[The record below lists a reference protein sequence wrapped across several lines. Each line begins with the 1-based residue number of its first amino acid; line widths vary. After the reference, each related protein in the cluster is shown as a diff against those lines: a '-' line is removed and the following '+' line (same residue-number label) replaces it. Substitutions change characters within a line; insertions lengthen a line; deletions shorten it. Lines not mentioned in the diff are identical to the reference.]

1 MMGRQGFK
9 VLQQAL
15 IGALALGLAGT
26 AAAATEITIYTDNYA
41 ADEALSRVAADVLE
55 AHYDVDV
62 TLQSASVGVC
72 FLGTARNENSLFL
85 AAWLPKTHADY
96 MARVKDD
103 VDVLGT
109 LYNGARL
116 GWVVPAYVPE
126 DQLGSI
132 ADLKKP
138 AIADKLDGRIQGI
151 SAGAGEMQ
159 LSRQAM
165 DAYDLKDNLRLV
177 TASGPAMTAA
187 LARAIDN
194 QEWIVVTG
202 WSPHWMWER
211 YDLRY
216 LDDPKGLLGGRE
228 HVDIIANPSIKA
240 GHPEIAAFFSRMTV
254 PLSKIND
261 LLADANAS
269 SYDAAAERFVA
280 HEREM
285 IATWLGASGDSRDD
299 DR

>member
-55 AHYDVDV
+55 ANYDVDV

-103 VDVLGT
+103 VDTLGT

-132 ADLKKP
+132 ADLKK
-138 AIADKLDGRIQGI
+138 AGIADKLDGRIQGI

-165 DAYDLKDNLRLV
+165 DAYDLKDNLRLI

-194 QEWIVVTG
+194 QEWIVVTA

-211 YDLRY
+211 FDLRY
-216 LDDPKGLLGGRE
+216 LEDPDGVLGGRE
-228 HVDIIANPSIKA
+228 HVDAIASKPLAESAPEVHALIRRMHYSLDQINAALVDAEETSYEAAAQTFIDE
-240 GHPEIAAFFSRMTV
+240 HPEVIAEWV
-254 PLSKIND
+254 
-261 LLADANAS
+261 
-269 SYDAAAERFVA
+269 
-280 HEREM
+280 
-285 IATWLGASGDSRDD
+285 GQ
-299 DR
+299 

>member
-55 AHYDVDV
+55 ANYDVDV

-103 VDVLGT
+103 VDTLGT

-132 ADLKKP
+132 ADLKK
-138 AIADKLDGRIQGI
+138 AGIADKLDGRIQGI

-165 DAYDLKDNLRLV
+165 DAYDLKDNLRLI

-187 LARAIDN
+187 LARAVDN
-194 QEWIVVTG
+194 REWIVVTG
-202 WSPHWMWER
+202 WSPHWIWER

-216 LDDPKGLLGGRE
+216 LDDPKGLLGGKE
-228 HVDIIANPSIKA
+228 QVDILANPSIKA
-240 GHPEIAAFFSRMTV
+240 EHPEIAAFFSRMTV

-261 LLADANAS
+261 LLADANTN
-269 SYDAAAERFVA
+269 SYDEAAEHFIA
-280 HEREM
+280 NEQEM
-285 IATWLGASGDSRDD
+285 IATWLDQSGE
-299 DR
+299 

>member
-1 MMGRQGFK
+1 MGRQGLTL
-9 VLQQAL
+9 LQQAL

-55 AHYDVDV
+55 ANYDVDV

-103 VDVLGT
+103 VDTLGT

-132 ADLKKP
+132 ADLKK
-138 AIADKLDGRIQGI
+138 AGIADKLDGRIQGI

-269 SYDAAAERFVA
+269 SYDTAAERFVA
-280 HEREM
+280 NEREM
-285 IATWLGASGDSRDD
+285 IATWLGSSGESRDD

>member
-1 MMGRQGFK
+1 MGRQGLTL
-9 VLQQAL
+9 LQQAL

-55 AHYDVDV
+55 ANYDVDV

-103 VDVLGT
+103 VDTLGT

-132 ADLKKP
+132 ADLKK
-138 AIADKLDGRIQGI
+138 AGIADKLDGRIQGI

-187 LARAIDN
+187 LARAVDN
-194 QEWIVVTG
+194 
-202 WSPHWMWER
+202 R
-211 YDLRY
+211 
-216 LDDPKGLLGGRE
+216 
-228 HVDIIANPSIKA
+228 
-240 GHPEIAAFFSRMTV
+240 
-254 PLSKIND
+254 
-261 LLADANAS
+261 
-269 SYDAAAERFVA
+269 
-280 HEREM
+280 
-285 IATWLGASGDSRDD
+285 
-299 DR
+299 